1 MRRHRMTITAFRT
14 ARSWSQ
20 SAIRETASR
29 RRIFPI
35 FLREISAA
43 DVGYRRALPAKE
55 TPVWGFI
62 FPARSSHSIP
72 GGCLQRIIQ
81 TAERRYRFPCRIIGK
96 IKVCS
101 GHQFL
106 VHLSRFFRYLLFIAF
121 KSFVHRDFA
130 DFSVKRQTDDGIYHD
145 TDEKHLR
152 KQRRLYVE
160 REPAGKLL
168 HHKLVDNL

>member
-1 MRRHRMTITAFRT
+1 MRRHRMMITAFRT
-14 ARSWSQ
+14 VRSWSQ

-29 RRIFPI
+29 RRISLI
-35 FLREISAA
+35 FSKGISAA

-106 VHLSRFFRYLLFIAF
+106 TRLSRLFLF
-121 KSFVHRDFA
+121 CYSL
-130 DFSVKRQTDDGIYHD
+130 
-145 TDEKHLR
+145 HLR
-152 KQRRLYVE
+152 ASSIGTLRIFLLSARLMMAYITIPM
-160 REPAGKLL
+160 RNISGNS
-168 HHKLVDNL
+168 DGFT